1 MHLNCVKSGYYSIFV
16 SVSETCWCVFFW
28 NAHKSSRCVCGRGI
42 SQWCLQHFVAP
53 VISQRGVIDYSD
65 HGTDCFTPISLWP
78 YRWEITSAA
87 GRTIGGKRDGILIYH
102 PIITGLSGRT
112 GGNERGRDKRM
123 GRKGEGE
130 QNRDKQ
136 REREKRG
143 INQQGRR
150 MRERAKRLRN
160 DEKQEPK
167 LRPNSD
173 VYFIWGGRCAWSTTS
188 QCFSGPFSLAVW
200 LA

>member
-1 MHLNCVKSGYYSIFV
+1 
-16 SVSETCWCVFFW
+16 
-28 NAHKSSRCVCGRGI
+28 
-42 SQWCLQHFVAP
+42 
-53 VISQRGVIDYSD
+53 
-65 HGTDCFTPISLWP
+65 
-78 YRWEITSAA
+78 
-87 GRTIGGKRDGILIYH
+87 
-102 PIITGLSGRT
+102 
-112 GGNERGRDKRM
+112 M

-173 VYFIWGGRCAWSTTS
+173 VYFI
-188 QCFSGPFSLAVW
+188 
-200 LA
+200 